1 MSERIAHTT
10 WGRSVLI
17 GLGAAVA
24 IGVVVLAFLWPTV
37 TSKPQNLPIAITGQ
51 SAQVDAVTS
60 ALDKAQPGLFD
71 VTKVNDRD
79 AIVTGIQHR
88 DYDGGIVIGT
98 SPEVLTASAAGPAVT
113 QVMTAV
119 QGVLQKQVTEGIQTA
134 AQAGA
139 QAAAAKGATG
149 EQVLQALAS
158 VPSVTVKLSDVVPL
172 ASTDSRGTGISTAA
186 FPLALGGM
194 IGGVLISVLVTGV
207 WRRLA
212 ATVVYALAAAA
223 IVVSVL
229 QPWFGILQGSFLA
242 NFGAMALAVFATASF
257 IVGMSALIGPA
268 GIAVGAVVT
277 VLIGNPLS
285 SAAQPPQFLPEPW
298 GAVGQWFVPGAA
310 TTLLRDLSYFTQAS
324 IAFPVL
330 VLAGWAA
337 LGVLLQLV
345 GHFRSREVVHVDGWD
360 DEDAVAPAKEAI
372 PVG

>member
-37 TSKPQNLPIAITGQ
+37 TSKPQNLPIAISGQ

-60 ALDKAQPGLFD
+60 ALDKAEPGLFD
-71 VTKVNDRD
+71 VTKVHDRD
-79 AIVTGIQHR
+79 AIVTGIEHR
-88 DYDGGIVIGT
+88 DYDGGIMVGT

-119 QGVLQKQVTEGIQTA
+119 QGVLQKQVTQGIQTM

-158 VPSVTVKLSDVVPL
+158 VPSVTVKLTDVVPL

-207 WRRLA
+207 WRRLV

-229 QPWFGILQGSFLA
+229 QPWFGVLQGSFLA
-242 NFGAMALAVFATASF
+242 SFGAMALAVFATASF

-324 IAFPVL
+324 IAFPLL
-330 VLAGWAA
+330 VLCGWAV
-337 LGVLLQLV
+337 LGLVLQFV
-345 GHFRSREVVHVDGWD
+345 GHFRSREVVHVEGWD
-360 DEDAVAPAKEAI
+360 DEDAVAPAKEPLA
-372 PVG
+372 VG